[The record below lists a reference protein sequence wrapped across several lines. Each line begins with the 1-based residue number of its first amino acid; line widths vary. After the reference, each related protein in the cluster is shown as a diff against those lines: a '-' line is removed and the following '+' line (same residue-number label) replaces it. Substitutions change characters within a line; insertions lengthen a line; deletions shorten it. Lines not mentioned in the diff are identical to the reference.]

1 MSETDELRRTA
12 VTSGEEEDKE
22 EKGQREGE
30 KKADVKPECDLIS
43 LNSEIFTRNAIKT

>member
-22 EKGQREGE
+22 EKGQREGDKE
-30 KKADVKPECDLIS
+30 ADMRP
-43 LNSEIFTRNAIKT
+43 